1 MKELSGLSGVQ
12 LTPNLMFF
20 LLQLGPH
27 KNRQKGMEM
36 RRQEE
41 EEGGKKAFMGI
52 QVLSLD

>member
-36 RRQEE
+36 RRQKE
-41 EEGGKKAFMGI
+41 EEGGGSI
-52 QVLSLD
+52 HGDTGP